1 MIPRLATSV
10 WVGALL
16 RRADVGG
23 VFGAVLRKGD
33 PVAGAVILIARAPGG
48 EASVWTRV
56 AQGEASVWAEA
67 MRADGKESPRKES
80 PRIEEYVARQA
91 RYDPD
96 LWVVELITKEIQ
108 PLIADVSRSI

>member
-1 MIPRLATSV
+1 LIPRLATSV

-67 MRADGKESPRKES
+67 MRADGKESPR
-80 PRIEEYVARQA
+80 IEEYVARQA

-96 LWVVELITKEIQ
+96 LWLVELITKEIQ